1 MSASRTVTLALLLL
15 GGCVINTRPHLPAE
29 DGADASLTNGA
40 TRDTDGGADNVRA
53 DASTRADAFAYDTS
67 AVGDL
72 PAPTMCP
79 DGDPC
84 GSAGGGDASA
94 PLQDSGASI
103 DAVFEVDAAAPQDG
117 SEPAPDASPDAS
129 RDASRD
135 ATPDTSP
142 DGWPEVDGG
151 LSRDDVR
158 WPDPADI

>member
-1 MSASRTVTLALLLL
+1 MSARRALALALLL

-72 PAPTMCP
+72 PVPTMCP

-94 PLQDSGASI
+94 PLQDSSASI
-103 DAVFEVDAAAPQDG
+103 DAVFEVDAAAPQD
-117 SEPAPDASPDAS
+117 APDLSADLPDAM
-129 RDASRD
+129 
-135 ATPDTSP
+135 
-142 DGWPEVDGG
+142 
-151 LSRDDVR
+151 
-158 WPDPADI
+158 PADARGDVSDAVADAPPVSATDT

>member
-1 MSASRTVTLALLLL
+1 VSASRTVTLALLLL

-94 PLQDSGASI
+94 PPQDSGTSI
-103 DAVFEVDAAAPQDG
+103 DAVFEVDAAVSQDG
-117 SEPAPDASPDAS
+117 SAPDAS
-129 RDASRD
+129 RDAM
-135 ATPDTSP
+135 TDTYP
-142 DGWPEVDGG
+142 DGWPVPDGG
-151 LSRDDVR
+151 ISRDDVR